1 MSKRRAP
8 PRRSGCV
15 KRPTRHRVWSRQL
28 SVAAEERKKKRLA
41 RRGETFASRFGG
53 APRPRLRTRGPRARR
68 PSSPPLRPPPP
79 SYPPPTGPVDSP
91 ARGREPRPRVPRPPT
106 RRPDQ
111 PPSSRASPRAFALS
125 SQPWIPPPSSR
136 RPRVKGR
143 GPAPRARRRRGT
155 RRRHP
160 PLPSPPRGSPPSASS
175 PSFARASARPPR
187 AVSARVGMPSSP
199 RLGRGGEPR
208 HRRRPVR
215 R

>member
-28 SVAAEERKKKRLA
+28 SVAAVERKKEEA
-41 RRGETFASRFGG
+41 RRGESLSESRFGG
-53 APRPRLRTRGPRARR
+53 APRPRLRMRGSRARR
-68 PSSPPLRPPPP
+68 PSSPPRRPPP
-79 SYPPPTGPVDSP
+79 SYPPPTGPVDSR
-91 ARGREPRPRVPRPPT
+91 ARGHEPRPRVPRPPT

-160 PLPSPPRGSPPSASS
+160 PLPSPPCRSPPSASS

-187 AVSARVGMPSSP
+187 AVSARVWMPSSP

-208 HRRRPVR
+208 NRRRPVR